1 MGMLGQLTSL
11 DLSFFICG
19 MDSVQVPWN
28 VNTAV
33 STAKIPKKRF
43 DQVQRETVLFL
54 HGLPA
59 GWSLSFLPR
68 GMVLLYRV
76 NKLTQGCT
84 LTGKALFGRVVLGT
98 EPKASFAADK
108 CSAAEL

>member
-1 MGMLGQLTSL
+1 MLGQLTSL

-43 DQVQRETVLFL
+43 DQVQRETVLF
-54 HGLPA
+54 
-59 GWSLSFLPR
+59 
-68 GMVLLYRV
+68 
-76 NKLTQGCT
+76 
-84 LTGKALFGRVVLGT
+84 
-98 EPKASFAADK
+98 
-108 CSAAEL
+108 